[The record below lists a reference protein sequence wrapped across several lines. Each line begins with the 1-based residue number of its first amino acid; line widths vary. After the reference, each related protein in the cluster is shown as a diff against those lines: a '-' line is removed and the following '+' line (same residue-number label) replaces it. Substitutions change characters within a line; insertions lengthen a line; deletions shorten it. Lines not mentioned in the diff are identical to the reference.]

1 MKQTILGIQLSQWT
15 KCFLSFFLIAG
26 CTGALSGQS
35 PSQSRGYA
43 TTGILEPVMLPDTV
57 PVDYH
62 SAWGMVC
69 DAQLN
74 AFDKPIAFRAPFSY
88 QGKGYYYPT
97 AYYGGLRE
105 FCPYAKLGDML
116 ITEGRFHE
124 FDAYYELMC
133 TRITLPNRTFE
144 GVVTEI
150 PMPQFTY
157 PEVTAT
163 IVCVKD
169 DSGFEIAIK
178 DDEGNFIG
186 SENGEVMIAGN
197 SYPLQTRV
205 RVEGD
210 IVQDYQLKYPI
221 IFYSTVAKSCHT
233 TDSQTVVPSSNDI
246 NVYVQGTTISIKA
259 EKLIK
264 SVYIYDMAGRMLFAT
279 SQTQGREFCI
289 DLKTKGH
296 VLVTVLFADNTQA
309 SKNIIL

>member
-1 MKQTILGIQLSQWT
+1 
-15 KCFLSFFLIAG
+15 
-26 CTGALSGQS
+26 
-35 PSQSRGYA
+35 
-43 TTGILEPVMLPDTV
+43 MLPDTV
-57 PVDYH
+57 SVDYH

-105 FCPYAKLGDML
+105 FCPYAKLGDRL
-116 ITEGRFHE
+116 VTEGRFHE

-144 GVVTEI
+144 GVITEI

-163 IVCVKD
+163 IVCVKE

-178 DDEGNFIG
+178 DDEGNFIS

-197 SYPLQTRV
+197 SYPLQTHV
-205 RVEGD
+205 RIEGD

-233 TDSQTVVPSSNDI
+233 TDSQNVIPSSNDI
-246 NVYVQGTTISIKA
+246 NVYAKGTVISIKA
-259 EKLIK
+259 EKQIEA
-264 SVYIYDMAGRMLFAT
+264 VYIYDMAGRILFAT

-296 VLVTVLFADNTQA
+296 VLVTVLFADNTQT

>member
-259 EKLIK
+259 EKQIK

-289 DLKTKGH
+289 DLKTKDH
-296 VLVTVLFADNTQA
+296 VLVTVLFADNTQT

>member
-246 NVYVQGTTISIKA
+246 NVYVQGTTIGIKA
-259 EKLIK
+259 EKQIK

-296 VLVTVLFADNTQA
+296 ILVTVLFADNTQT

>member
-178 DDEGNFIG
+178 DDEGNFIS

-246 NVYVQGTTISIKA
+246 NVYIQGTTIGIKA

-296 VLVTVLFADNTQA
+296 ILVTVLFADNTQT

>member
-233 TDSQTVVPSSNDI
+233 TDNQTVVPSSNDI

>member
-1 MKQTILGIQLSQWT
+1 
-15 KCFLSFFLIAG
+15 
-26 CTGALSGQS
+26 
-35 PSQSRGYA
+35 
-43 TTGILEPVMLPDTV
+43 MLPDTV
-57 PVDYH
+57 SSDYH
-62 SAWGMVC
+62 SVWGMVC

-74 AFDKPIAFRAPFSY
+74 AFDKPIAFRPPHSIHYYATAHY
-88 QGKGYYYPT
+88 EQGLKK
-97 AYYGGLRE
+97 

-144 GVVTEI
+144 GVITEI

-210 IVQDYQLKYPI
+210 IVQDYQLKYPF

-246 NVYVQGTTISIKA
+246 NVYIQGTTISIKA
-259 EKLIK
+259 EKPIK

-289 DLKTKGH
+289 ALKTKGH
-296 VLVTVLFADNTQA
+296 VLVTVLFADNTQI

>member
-1 MKQTILGIQLSQWT
+1 
-15 KCFLSFFLIAG
+15 
-26 CTGALSGQS
+26 
-35 PSQSRGYA
+35 
-43 TTGILEPVMLPDTV
+43 MLPDTV

-178 DDEGNFIG
+178 DDEGNFIS

-246 NVYVQGTTISIKA
+246 NVYIQGTTIGIKA

-296 VLVTVLFADNTQA
+296 ILVTVLFADNTQT